1 MRNLKLE
8 LYGSSRV
15 PSSLRG
21 SRLDPYTMLPPKA
34 SVLFTA
40 FAVPTAVPAT

>member
-8 LYGSSRV
+8 LYGSRRL
-15 PSSLRG
+15 PCSLRG
-21 SRLDPYTMLPPKA
+21 SQLDPYTMLPPKA